1 MFVIAKLNFG
11 WKQFPVH
18 LQCLFPEEK
27 HWFSETSQSDTGF
40 SFVNIKVFGLGVGEN
55 LFPLSLSAKH
65 ISFSL

>member
-1 MFVIAKLNFG
+1 M
-11 WKQFPVH
+11 PVH

-40 SFVNIKVFGLGVGEN
+40 SFVKDYSFANIKVFGLGVGGE
-55 LFPLSLSAKH
+55 LVPALSLSAKH